1 MYFLRLLEKLVREGL
16 PNHQNQKTTRKPTT
30 CKVCGGVSHTTKTH
44 DRFIAKQRSQSVNGC
59 RDMAAQRQPFAA
71 FQDILFD
78 DYGNKND
85 DSGDSDDPE
94 EFVDDFLRENR
105 DNEKRG
111 RREMRGLLP
120 PMPGNGVN
128 SVGNVGV
135 AAAAVGVDPA
145 PVGVA
150 EPGEAA
156 AVPSEWYDTWTDF
169 PIGPWPNTTTSTR
182 TAAARKV
189 DAVRPSQH
197 QYAGARNTPA
207 ETTSPDDYMSLLIT
221 DTMLQTFCDS
231 THSYGCLDG
240 FKACTSSLH
249 LPPISDHMS
258 SERNDC
264 SRWPCEG
271 SSPST
276 IYNTCVQ

>member
-1 MYFLRLLEKLVREGL
+1 MREGL
-16 PNHQNQKTTRKPTT
+16 PNHQNQKKTRKPTT

-169 PIGPWPNTTTSTR
+169 PIGRGQTLPLPLEQPLLERWTR
-182 TAAARKV
+182 
-189 DAVRPSQH
+189 
-197 QYAGARNTPA
+197 
-207 ETTSPDDYMSLLIT
+207 
-221 DTMLQTFCDS
+221 
-231 THSYGCLDG
+231 
-240 FKACTSSLH
+240 
-249 LPPISDHMS
+249 
-258 SERNDC
+258 
-264 SRWPCEG
+264 
-271 SSPST
+271 
-276 IYNTCVQ
+276 